1 MKKVSSFVL
10 ALIFILI
17 SSVCVQSKVFVRN
30 IELMDIIIFNDFEY
44 KHLKDDFLKQAGVDV
59 NYVSIFNDKQEE
71 VTESNCRELLNNF
84 ENVLVYEYKDIF
96 GKKIVKNRKVYIF
109 SESEF
114 QKSISI
120 DSKYK
125 IKNVS
130 VDTVYNDTSANKIFV
145 GKIFTQPK
153 LQESKD
159 SYILKLDRNN
169 KIVWGKMFEDSKI
182 NKFNKIISISEDEYC
197 VIASGYRNSE
207 WTDGFIARFDGD
219 GNFIWKEFY
228 GSSHIDDFKDVV
240 ALDHGEIIVLAEVS
254 NNDGDVKAPIT
265 INNPLN
271 KDLVLLKYDSYG
283 NIIWQNSVANE
294 NEITALKIVNDDESV
309 IVFGEVFE
317 NINGENVKNIIV
329 SGFDLNGKIKFS
341 TIVKDFDKEILNRL
355 F

>member
-1 MKKVSSFVL
+1 MKKASNFVL
-10 ALIFILI
+10 VLIFILI
-17 SSVCVQSKVFVRN
+17 WGVCVQSKVFVRDV
-30 IELMDIIIFNDFEY
+30 ELMDIIIFDNFEY
-44 KHLKDDFLKQAGVDV
+44 KHLKDDFLKQIGVDV

-71 VTESNCRELLNNF
+71 ITESNFRELVNKF

-96 GKKIVKNRKVYIF
+96 GKKISKNRKVYIF

-240 ALDHGEIIVLAEVS
+240 ALEDGEILVLAEVS
-254 NNDGDVKAPIT
+254 NDDGDVKAPIT

-271 KDLVLLKYDSYG
+271 KDLVLLKYDSDG
-283 NIIWQNSVANE
+283 NIVWQNSVANE
-294 NEITALKIVNDDESV
+294 NEITALKIVNNNENV

-317 NINGENVKNIIV
+317 NINGENVKNIVV

-341 TIVKDFDKEILNRL
+341 TIVKDFDEEILNRL